1 MRSSSFN
8 ARATELLP
16 TRPKG
21 TIVHDNVNL
30 MKVKTLCLSFYEF
43 EIKNSCREVV
53 IVVKMN
59 IKKKLLKGLK
69 IRLKKK
75 RRPPFKRQVC

>member
-1 MRSSSFN
+1 MWPTSLN

-21 TIVHDNVNL
+21 TIVHGNVNL

-43 EIKNSCREVV
+43 ESKNSCREVV

-59 IKKKLLKGLK
+59 IKKSCL
-69 IRLKKK
+69 RA
-75 RRPPFKRQVC
+75 